1 MSKSRTLFFGF
12 LLSTF
17 AAFNPLVPAL
27 AGPYTDQM
35 SVCLVDNTT
44 NVEKFVLIRWLVSA
58 FSRHPKV
65 TDIFELN
72 EAAVEANS
80 KLVADLF
87 EQLILV
93 RCKSETTVAIKNEGN
108 YAMEQAFGVLGQ
120 VAAREVFE
128 NESTTKYLMDFMKY
142 LDEDGFADVFK

>member
-1 MSKSRTLFFGF
+1 MSKSRALFFGF

-17 AAFNPLVPAL
+17 AAFNPLVPVL
-27 AGPYTDQM
+27 AGPYIDQM

-44 NVEKFVLIRWLVSA
+44 NVEKFVLIRWLISA

-65 TDIFELN
+65 EINQRMRTNF
-72 EAAVEANS
+72 

-87 EQLILV
+87 EQLLLV
-93 RCKSETTVAIKNEGN
+93 RCKSETTVAIKNEGD
-108 YAMEQAFGVLGQ
+108 YAMEQAFGVLGK

-128 NESTTKYLMDFMKY
+128 NESTEKYLLDFMKY
-142 LDEDGFADVFK
+142 LDEDDFADFFK